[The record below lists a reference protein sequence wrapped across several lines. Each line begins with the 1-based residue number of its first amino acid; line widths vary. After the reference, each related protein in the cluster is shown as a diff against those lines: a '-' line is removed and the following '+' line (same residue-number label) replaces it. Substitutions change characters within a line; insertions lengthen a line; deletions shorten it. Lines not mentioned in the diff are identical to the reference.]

1 MSPVGLLDEGEIM
14 KLLADIASGNSDW
27 ADIFFLVAV
36 ILFFLIALTHFL
48 GRSIDYGWNLIAVG
62 LGFVALGLLVL

>member
-1 MSPVGLLDEGEIM
+1 M
-14 KLLADIASGNSDW
+14 KILAEIASGNTDW
-27 ADIFFLVAV
+27 ADVFFLVAV

-48 GRSIDYGWNLIAVG
+48 GRTIDYGWNLLAVG

>member
-1 MSPVGLLDEGEIM
+1 M
-14 KLLADIASGNSDW
+14 KLLADVASGNSDW

-48 GRSIDYGWNLIAVG
+48 GHEITYGWNLVAAG

>member
-1 MSPVGLLDEGEIM
+1 MSPVGLDEEIEM
-14 KLLADIASGNSDW
+14 KLLADIASGNTTW

-36 ILFFLIALTHFL
+36 IVAFATVLLHITNNDHPLIMV
-48 GRSIDYGWNLIAVG
+48 AVCVA

>member
-1 MSPVGLLDEGEIM
+1 MSPVGLDEEIEM

>member
-1 MSPVGLLDEGEIM
+1 M
-14 KLLADIASGNSDW
+14 KLLADIASGNTDW

-36 ILFFLIALTHFL
+36 ILFFLIALTHFYAR
-48 GRSIDYGWNLIAVG
+48 GIEYGWNLLAVG

>member
-1 MSPVGLLDEGEIM
+1 M
-14 KLLADIASGNSDW
+14 KVLADIASGNSDW

>member
-1 MSPVGLLDEGEIM
+1 MT
-14 KLLADIASGNSDW
+14 LLADVATGNTDW

-48 GRSIDYGWNLIAVG
+48 GREINYGWNLLAVG

>member
-1 MSPVGLLDEGEIM
+1 MTV
-14 KLLADIASGNSDW
+14 LADIATGNTNW

-36 ILFFLIALTHFL
+36 IIFFLYALAHFL
-48 GRSIDYGWNLIAVG
+48 GQELNYGLHVLAAG

>member
-1 MSPVGLLDEGEIM
+1 MTV
-14 KLLADIASGNSDW
+14 LADIASGNTNW

-36 ILFFLIALTHFL
+36 IIFFLFALAHFL
-48 GRSIDYGWNLIAVG
+48 GQEFTYGLHVLAAG

>member
-1 MSPVGLLDEGEIM
+1 MT
-14 KLLADIASGNSDW
+14 LLADIASGNTTW

-36 ILFFLIALTHFL
+36 ILFFLLALAHFL
-48 GRSIDYGWNLIAVG
+48 GQEINYGIHVLAAG

>member
-1 MSPVGLLDEGEIM
+1 MT
-14 KLLADIASGNSDW
+14 LLADIASGNTDW

-48 GRSIDYGWNLIAVG
+48 GRTIDYGWNLLAVG

>member
-1 MSPVGLLDEGEIM
+1 MSPVGLDEEIEM
-14 KLLADIASGNSDW
+14 KLLADIASGNGDW

>member
-1 MSPVGLLDEGEIM
+1 MSLVGLDEEIEM

>member
-1 MSPVGLLDEGEIM
+1 M

-48 GRSIDYGWNLIAVG
+48 GRSIDYGWNLLAVG